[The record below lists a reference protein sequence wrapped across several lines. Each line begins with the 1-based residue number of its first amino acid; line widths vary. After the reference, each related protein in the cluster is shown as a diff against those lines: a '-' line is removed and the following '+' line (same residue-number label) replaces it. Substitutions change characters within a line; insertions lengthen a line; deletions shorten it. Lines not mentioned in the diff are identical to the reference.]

1 MVNVLLNDIVT
12 VNKNHLTTGIVGTKY
27 LLEVLS
33 AINRTDLAYELMIE
47 TTYPSFG
54 YMVANTATTLWY
66 AYILGILYPDKN
78 NVVFRTR
85 ESWYG
90 TEYVAIASRNHIM
103 FGSQSAWYFRTL
115 AGINLARDSVA
126 WNRIVIHPHIDAVRV
141 HLKILFAHS

>member
-1 MVNVLLNDIVT
+1 MLLNDIVT

-66 AYILGILYPDKN
+66 TPTFLAYIYPDKIN
-78 NVVFRTR
+78 KKSSFR
-85 ESWYG
+85 S
-90 TEYVAIASRNHIM
+90 
-103 FGSQSAWYFRTL
+103 GSHGMVQSTL
-115 AGINLARDSVA
+115 
-126 WNRIVIHPHIDAVRV
+126 P
-141 HLKILFAHS
+141 